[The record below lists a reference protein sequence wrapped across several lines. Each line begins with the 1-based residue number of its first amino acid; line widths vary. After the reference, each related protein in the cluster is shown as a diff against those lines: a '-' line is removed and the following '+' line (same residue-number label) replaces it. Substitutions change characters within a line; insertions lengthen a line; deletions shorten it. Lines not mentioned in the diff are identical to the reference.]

1 MCLSALVRQRLCV
14 RLKFTLLLLLLLAFQ
29 VNATVSPQDNF
40 KDVQQQNG
48 KKVSGKVLDKEN
60 LPLPGVTITVLGATR
75 GVITDVDGKFELNG
89 IQDTDKLVFSF
100 IGMES
105 KIVEVGNETQFE
117 VVLEAKTTEL
127 EDVTVVAFGKQKKES
142 VIASIETVNTRD
154 LRVPSSN
161 LSTALSGRM
170 AGLISYQRS
179 GEPGQDDAEYFIRG
193 VASFGTGKK
202 DPLILIDN
210 VESDNHDLSRL
221 HPDDLASFS
230 ILKDASATALYGA
243 RGANGVI
250 LVTTKEGM
258 EGKAKVS
265 VRYESSFSSPTK
277 TIEMADPISYMEMY
291 NEAVATRTPLE
302 QRPFSQSKIDNT
314 RMGTHPVVYPT
325 VDWMG
330 LLFKSVTH
338 NYRGN
343 INISGGGKVASY
355 YVSGGFSQ
363 DNGILNNDSQNNFD
377 NNIDLKKFNLRSN
390 VNVNVTKTTQL
401 KFRFNGT
408 FDDYQGPLQGGSTI
422 YKNALKTSP
431 VRFLPTYEP
440 IGEFPPPHVMF
451 GSYGSG
457 GAYYNPYAHMVR
469 GYKAKSTNKMMAQL
483 ELHQDL
489 SFLLEGLKFRFLG
502 NTKRN
507 YYYDFS
513 RSYSPNFYH
522 VDEISYDR
530 HTGDYTIGW
539 LNETGENIGRS
550 YLEYYPGAKN
560 TDHSYYGEASLKYDK
575 LFGPHGVSGMLVG
588 TAREF
593 ITGNKEDLISS
604 LPARNLSL
612 AGRFTYN
619 YNDRYFAEFNFGYN
633 GSEKF
638 AENNRWGFFPSGGI
652 GWMVSNEN
660 FYKNSGIKNVLNK
673 LKIRGTHGLVGND
686 AIGDER
692 FFYISNVSMQGGGRY
707 TVGSEFNGTTGRGPR
722 INSYENLEIGW
733 EVARQSNLAIELGLF
748 NSLDIQT
755 DFFYEHRQSILMDR
769 EDIPVSVGLWS
780 TPKANVGESE
790 RKGIDT
796 SVDYNTYVG
805 KDFWLTFRGNF
816 TFARGRFKVFEEPDY
831 SDETGSG
838 TPWLSREG
846 QLLSQQWGYIA
857 QRLFIDENDVNSSAR
872 QDLGLYGAGDIKY
885 KDINGDGVINKL
897 DRVPIGKPTSPEI
910 NYGFGLSMGYKNFDF
925 SFFFQG
931 SGNSSFFLDPK
942 ALAPFIESSTDGF
955 RLENGLAKFI
965 ADDYWSESNQ
975 NPFAQWPRLSSTNT
989 YLANNVERSDM
1000 WVRDGGFIRLKNV
1013 EFGYSLP
1020 KSLMGRFNMS
1030 SCRFYLSGVNLFAIS
1045 DFKLWDIEMGGDGLG
1060 YPIQRVIN
1068 LGVRLDF

>member
-1 MCLSALVRQRLCV
+1 MQIV
-14 RLKFTLLLLLLLAFQ
+14 LLFLAYQ
-29 VNATVSPQDNF
+29 VNATPNSLDNSTEA
-40 KDVQQQNG
+40 QQQEG
-48 KKVSGKVLDKEN
+48 RKVSGTVLDKEN
-60 LPLPGVTITVLGATR
+60 LPLPGVTITVLGSTR
-75 GVITDVDGKFELNG
+75 GVITDVDGKFEITG
-89 IQDTDKLVFSF
+89 IKTTDKLVFSF
-100 IGMES
+100 IGME
-105 KIVEVGNETQFE
+105 TQVLDVDNKTKFE
-117 VVLEAKTTEL
+117 VVLKAKDTEL
-127 EDVTVVAFGKQKKES
+127 EDVTVVAFGRQKKES
-142 VIASIETVNTRD
+142 VIASIETVNTKE
-154 LRVPSSN
+154 LRVASSN

-210 VESDNHDLSRL
+210 VESDSHDLSRI

-250 LVTTKEGM
+250 LVTTKEGH

-277 TIEMADPISYMEMY
+277 TIEMADPITYMEMY

-302 QRPFSQSKIDNT
+302 KRPFSQSKIDNT
-314 RMGTHPVVYPT
+314 KLGTNPIVYPS
-325 VDWMG
+325 VDWMD

-343 INISGGGKVASY
+343 INVSGGGRVASY
-355 YVSGGFSQ
+355 YVAGAFSQ
-363 DNGILNNDSQNNFD
+363 DNGILNDDSQNNFK

-390 VNVNVTKTTQL
+390 ITVNVTKSTQM

-440 IGEFPPPHVMF
+440 IGEYDTPHIMF
-451 GSYGSG
+451 GSAGTGGS
-457 GAYYNPYAHMVR
+457 YYNPYAEMVR
-469 GYKAKSTNKMMAQL
+469 GYKSKSTNKMMAQL
-483 ELHQDL
+483 EFHQDL
-489 SFLLEGLKFRFLG
+489 DFILDGLKARFLG

-513 RSYSPNFYH
+513 RSYSPNYYN
-522 VDEISYDR
+522 VDEITYDR
-530 HTGDYTIGW
+530 HTGEYQIAW
-539 LNETGENIGRS
+539 LNEVGDNIGKS
-550 YLEYYPGAKN
+550 YLEYKPGKKK
-560 TDHSYYGEASLKYDK
+560 TDHSYYGEASLMYNNK
-575 LFGPHGVSGMLVG
+575 FGVHGVSGMLVG
-588 TAREF
+588 TARES
-593 ITGNKEDLISS
+593 INGNEEDLIGS

-660 FYKNSGIKNVLNK
+660 FYQNSSFKDVVNK
-673 LKIRGTHGLVGND
+673 LKIRGTYGLVGND

-692 FFYISNVSMQGGGRY
+692 FFYISNVEIGKGGGY
-707 TVGSEFNGTTGRGPR
+707 TVGSDFSGYGGKGVK

-733 EVARQSNLAIELGLF
+733 EVARQSNIALELGLF
-748 NSLDIQT
+748 DALNIQA
-755 DFFYEHRQSILMDR
+755 DFFYEHRESILMDR
-769 EDIPVSVGLWS
+769 ADIPVSVGLWS
-780 TPKANVGESE
+780 TPQANIGESI

-805 KDFWLTFRGNF
+805 DDFWLTFRGNF
-816 TFARGRFKVFEEPDY
+816 TYARGEFDAFEEPDY
-831 SDETGSG
+831 SVETGSG
-838 TPWLSREG
+838 TPWLSRVG
-846 QLLSQQWGYIA
+846 QPLSQQWGYVA
-857 QRLFIDENDVNSSAR
+857 ERLFIDENDVLNSPR

-885 KDINGDGVINKL
+885 KDINGDNVINKL

-931 SGNSSFFLDPK
+931 SANSSFFLDAK
-942 ALAPFIESSTDGF
+942 ALAPFIESKSGDKK
-955 RLENGLAKFI
+955 LENGLAQFI
-965 ADDYWSESNQ
+965 ADDHWTEGNQ
-975 NPFAQWPRLSSTNT
+975 DPFAKWPRLSSTNT
-989 YLANNVERSDM
+989 YLENNVERSDM
-1000 WVRDGGFIRLKNV
+1000 WLRDGGFLRLKNV
-1013 EFGYSLP
+1013 EFGYTLP
-1020 KSLMGRFNMS
+1020 KSLMGKLNMS
-1030 SCRFYLSGVNLFAIS
+1030 SCRLYASGVNLFTIS
-1045 DFKLWDIEMGGDGLG
+1045 DFNLWDIEMGGNGMG
-1060 YPIQRVIN
+1060 YPVQRVIN
-1068 LGVRLDF
+1068 LGLRLDF